1 MISAPSFTMGIEEE
15 YHLVDLETRQLAS
28 SPPPEFMKE
37 CENALESQ
45 VSPEFLKSQIEIG
58 TNICKTTAEARSEL
72 QHLRGTIARIA
83 QKYNLAPIAVSTHPS
98 ASWSDT
104 SPTDKDRY
112 HDLARDL
119 QGVVRRLLICG
130 MHVHIGIEDEDLRI
144 DIFNQMSYFLPH
156 LLALSTSSPFWGGEN
171 TGLKSYRISVF
182 DQLPRTGLPPHFETY
197 REYERTI
204 EVLIKTGVIEDSTKI
219 WWDLRPSARFPT
231 LEMRIADVCP
241 RLEDTLAIAS
251 LYRCLCRMFYRLRR
265 NNQRWRSY
273 PNFLIEE
280 NRWRAQ
286 RYGLDNSLIDFGAG
300 EIKSYK
306 TLFDELAELIAE
318 DAAFFDCEA
327 EVAHARKIVLEGSS
341 ADRQVALYNRL
352 KQENQSDESIMQ
364 AIVDML
370 RAETL
375 EGIEI

>member
-1 MISAPSFTMGIEEE
+1 MGIEEE
-15 YHLVDLETRQLAS
+15 YHLVDLQTRQLAS
-28 SPPPEFMKE
+28 APPPEFMKE
-37 CENALESQ
+37 CEAALDTQ

-58 TNICKTTAEARSEL
+58 TAVCSSIEEARDQL
-72 QHLRGTIARIA
+72 RHLRGTIARIA
-83 QKYNLAPIAVSTHPS
+83 KKYGLAPIAVSTHPS
-98 ASWSDT
+98 ASWEDT

-112 HDLARDL
+112 QDLQRDL

-156 LLALSTSSPFWGGEN
+156 LLALSTSSPFWSGED
-171 TGLKSYRISVF
+171 TGLKSYRVSIF
-182 DQLPRTGLPPHFETY
+182 DQLPRTGLPPRFETY

-204 EVLIKTGVIEDSTKI
+204 QILIKTGVIEDSTKI

-241 RLEDTLAIAS
+241 KLEDTLAIAA

-286 RYGLDNSLIDFGAG
+286 RYGIANSLIDFGAG
-300 EIKSYK
+300 EIKPYA
-306 TLFDELAELIAE
+306 TLLDELIDFIEE
-318 DAAFFDCEA
+318 DISFFGCEK
-327 EVAHARKIVLEGSS
+327 EVAHAKSIVLHGTS
-341 ADRQVALYNRL
+341 ADRQVALYHKL
-352 KQENQSDESIMQ
+352 KSQGQPDADIMQ

-370 RAETL
+370 IEETL
-375 EGIEI
+375 EGVEVR